1 MVKLE
6 DAVVAKLETRGE
18 RFEVLVD
25 PDLAWDFKS
34 GKIKDISQ
42 VLAVEKVFKD
52 AKKGDKASEELMEK
66 IFGTSDPLEVAK
78 KIIRKGEIR
87 LTAEQRRK
95 MQEAKK
101 KQIITIIARNAIN
114 PQTKTPHPPS
124 RIEKA
129 LKEAKVHID
138 ITKSAEEQIPTIL
151 KALRPIIPIK
161 FETKTIAVKIPGEY
175 SGKAYSVVRNYGEI
189 KKEEWGSKGEWIFII
204 DLPAGV
210 VDEFFREL
218 NAITKGSVE
227 TRILERGKW
236 KEG

>member
-6 DAVVAKLETRGE
+6 DAVIAKLETHGE

-25 PDLAWDFKS
+25 PDLAWDFKL

-42 VLAVEKVFKD
+42 VLAVEKIFKD
-52 AKKGDKASEELMEK
+52 ARKGDKASEELMQK
-66 IFGTSDPLEVAK
+66 IFGTSDPLEVAE

-95 MQEAKK
+95 MYEAKK

-114 PQTKTPHPPS
+114 PQTKTPHPLH

-129 LKEAKVHID
+129 LEEAKVHID
-138 ITKSAEEQIPTIL
+138 ITKSVEEQIPNIL

-161 FETKTIAVKIPGEY
+161 FEKKTIAVKIPGEY
-175 SGKAYSVVRNYGEI
+175 SGKAYSVVKNYGEI
-189 KKEEWGSKGEWIFII
+189 KKEEWGKQGEWIFLIE
-204 DLPAGV
+204 LPAGI

-218 NAITKGSVE
+218 NAVTKGSVE
-227 TRILERGKW
+227 TKILERGKW
-236 KEG
+236 KGE